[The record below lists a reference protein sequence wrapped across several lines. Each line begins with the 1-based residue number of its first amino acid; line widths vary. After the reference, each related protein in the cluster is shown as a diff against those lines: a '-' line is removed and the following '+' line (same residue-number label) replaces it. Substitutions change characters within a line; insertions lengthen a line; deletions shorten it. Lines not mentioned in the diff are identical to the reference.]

1 MSEGKSLRVVF
12 VQPSLAKYRV
22 PVYRELAGRSGIN
35 FRLVY
40 ARSPGITNVEADG
53 FAAEFSPMRI
63 VRVRGRS
70 LIWSG
75 AQVRE
80 ASRRRCD
87 VLCLSWNAGYLS
99 LVPALL
105 CARAAGV
112 GTIVWGH
119 GYSKNE
125 SPGRARA
132 RERVARLADVV
143 MFYNHGAARRY
154 VERGWEPSRV
164 HVALNALDQ
173 GPIQRAREHWL
184 ARPEELRAF
193 QVSHAIADRP
203 TIVFVSRLMEENHAD
218 LLLRA
223 AVRLRERFD
232 TLRVVII
239 GKGPAQADL
248 ESLAGELDLGS
259 CVSFAGA
266 IFDDMEL
273 APWMLSS
280 GVFCYPENIGLSI
293 LHAMGYGLPVVTS
306 DKLDGQ
312 NPEIEALRDGEN
324 GLLYRH
330 GDMDAMVEALARVL
344 GDDAMR
350 ARLGTAA
357 RATAMERFTLAN
369 MVDGMEG
376 AIRAAAARRA

>member
-1 MSEGKSLRVVF
+1 MADGSLRVVF

-22 PVYRELAGRSGIN
+22 PVYRELAGRAGID

-40 ARSPGITNVEADG
+40 AQSPGITNVDADG
-53 FAAEFSPMRI
+53 FRAELSRMRI
-63 VRVRGRS
+63 AKVRGRS
-70 LIWSG
+70 LIWNS

-80 ASRRRCD
+80 ATKKRCD

-105 CARAAGV
+105 RARASGV

-125 SPGRARA
+125 SPRRARA
-132 RERVARLADVV
+132 RERVAKLADVV
-143 MFYNHGAARRY
+143 MFYNHTAARRY
-154 VERGWEPSRV
+154 VERGWAPSRV

-184 ARPEELRAF
+184 SRPDELRAF
-193 QVSHAIADRP
+193 QVGHALADRP
-203 TIVFVSRLMEENHAD
+203 TIVFVSRLLEENRAD

-223 AVRLRERFD
+223 AAKLRERFD

-239 GKGPAQADL
+239 GKGPAQAAL

-259 CVSFAGA
+259 CVTFTGA
-266 IFDDMEL
+266 IFDEMEL

-280 GVFCYPENIGLSI
+280 HVFCYPENIGLSI

-306 DKLDGQ
+306 DKIEGQ

-324 GLLYRH
+324 GLLYAH
-330 GDMDAMVEALARVL
+330 GDLDAMIETLARVL
-344 GDDAMR
+344 GDGVLR
-350 ARLGTAA
+350 SRLSASAHTTA
-357 RATAMERFTLAN
+357 TQQFTLAN